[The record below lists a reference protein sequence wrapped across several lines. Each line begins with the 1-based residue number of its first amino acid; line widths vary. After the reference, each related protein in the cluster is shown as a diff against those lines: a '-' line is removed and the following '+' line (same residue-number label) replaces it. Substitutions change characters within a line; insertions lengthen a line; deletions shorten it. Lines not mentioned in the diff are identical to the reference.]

1 MSDLFSHY
9 EPNDVLTYFFE
20 ISQIPR
26 GSGSE
31 EAISNYLLQ
40 FAKKR
45 NLEVIQ
51 DFYHNIIIKKNATTG
66 LENAP
71 TVILQ
76 GHMDMV
82 WEKNK
87 DTNHDF
93 LTEGIKLKIIDDH
106 IYAENTTLGA
116 DNGIAVAMTLAV
128 LDSKTI
134 AHPKIE
140 AVFTVEEET
149 GLAGAMNLD
158 TSVLEGKYLINL
170 DSEDDTEILSSC
182 AGGARLY
189 QKINL
194 QRMKAP
200 VDFHCY
206 NISVSGLKGGHSGMD
221 INLNRANANKLLARI
236 LFSIKREMKILL
248 VDVTGG
254 SKDNAIPRE
263 AEATILIDK
272 TEKENLDLIVKQ
284 THRKFLKEYSLSDPN
299 ISIKHNF
306 VSVDCGKCFTKE
318 ITDQVIHLMMIL
330 PNGVQN
336 MSNEIK
342 NLVETSINMAV
353 ITTDVKQL
361 QIVSSARSSVN
372 SKKDYL
378 INVCHSISEALNIE
392 ISIDSSY
399 PGWSYDKDSV
409 LRKHA
414 VESYQRLFG
423 EDPNIVA
430 IHAGVECGIFK
441 EKIPRLDIISIGPNM
456 YDVHTPEE
464 HVSISSIEKSWKF
477 LLEILRTIE

>member
-1 MSDLFSHY
+1 MSDLFTHY
-9 EPNDVLTYFFE
+9 EPNDVLTYFYE

-26 GSGSE
+26 GSE
-31 EAISNYLLQ
+31 NEKAISDYLFQ
-40 FAKKR
+40 FAKNR
-45 NLEVIQ
+45 DLEVIQ
-51 DFYHNIIIKKNATTG
+51 DSYHNIIIKKNATTG
-66 LENAP
+66 LEDVP
-71 TVILQ
+71 PVILQ

-134 AHPKIE
+134 PHPKIE

-158 TSVLEGKYLINL
+158 TSILEGKYLINL

-182 AGGARLY
+182 AGGVRLY
-189 QKINL
+189 HKINL
-194 QRMKAP
+194 QRMTAP
-200 VDFHCY
+200 TDFYCY

-236 LFSIKREMKILL
+236 LHSIKREMKMLI
-248 VDVTGG
+248 VEVSGG

-263 AEATILIDK
+263 AEATVLIDK
-272 TEKENLDLIVKQ
+272 TEKENLDLIMKESQ
-284 THRKFLKEYSLSDPN
+284 RNFLKEHSLSDPN
-299 ISIKHNF
+299 ISINHTF
-306 VSVDCGKCFTKE
+306 IDVHCGECFTKE
-318 ITDQVIHLMMIL
+318 ITDQVIHLMMMI

-336 MSNEIK
+336 MSSEIQD
-342 NLVETSINMAV
+342 LVETSMNMAV
-353 ITTDVKQL
+353 ITTDDKQL
-361 QIVSSARSSVN
+361 QVASSARSSID
-372 SKKDYL
+372 SKKEYL
-378 INVCHSISEALNIE
+378 IDVCHSISQALNIE
-392 ISIDSSY
+392 LSTDSTY
-399 PGWSYDKDSV
+399 PGWSYEKDSF

-423 EDPNIVA
+423 EDPNVVA
-430 IHAGVECGIFK
+430 IHAGIECGIFK
-441 EKIPRLDIISIGPNM
+441 EKMPGLDIISIGPNM

-464 HVSISSIEKSWKF
+464 HVSIPSIEKSWKF
-477 LLEILRTIE
+477 LLEILRTL